1 MNLPSSQL
9 NVRWKA
15 VWGSKRKFG
24 GALLSFFLTF
34 TGFTATA
41 IADGRH
47 GRSGHK
53 AEPGVRNASVKGYKI
68 DDELTRRSKRNPT
81 QTTRV
86 IVTLQPGAQLPT
98 VRQLAVDLHVNANTV
113 ARVYAALERTEVV
126 ETQRGVGTFVR
137 ATPPAVV
144 IEHRERELERII
156 SRFIPEFAALGFTI
170 EDVIK
175 HLQRRTKQEKEIHA
189 PDRQ

>member
-1 MNLPSSQL
+1 MTSFQVDPKDPTPLYAQL
-9 NVRWKA
+9 ERA
-15 VWGSKRKFG
+15 IR
-24 GALLSFFLTF
+24 
-34 TGFTATA
+34 TA
-41 IADGRH
+41 IATG
-47 GRSGHK
+47 K
-53 AEPGVRNASVKGYKI
+53 
-68 DDELTRRSKRNPT
+68 
-81 QTTRV
+81 
-86 IVTLQPGAQLPT
+86 LQPGAQLPT

-144 IEHRERELERII
+144 IENRERELERII

-189 PDRQ
+189 PDRK